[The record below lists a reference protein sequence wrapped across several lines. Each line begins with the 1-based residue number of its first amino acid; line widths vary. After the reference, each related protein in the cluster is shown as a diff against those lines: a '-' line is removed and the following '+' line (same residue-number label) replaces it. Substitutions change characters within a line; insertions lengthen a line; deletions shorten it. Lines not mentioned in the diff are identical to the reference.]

1 MQKEVIET
9 VEKVGVPIINFKNII
24 KKYKDLL
31 VVNDISFKIY
41 ENQGLGIVGE
51 SGCGK
56 STIAK
61 MILRLEKPTSGN
73 IYFNDEDIWK
83 LNKQKVKNF
92 YKNVQMVFQDSKSS
106 LNPHMNIYE
115 IISEPIKNIYDYPK
129 RKLNNE
135 VHRLL
140 EMVKLNYESIYK
152 KPGELSGGQRQRVA
166 IARALSI
173 NPKLIVMDEATSNLD
188 VSIQA
193 EILNL
198 ILGLKKDLKLSFLII
213 SHDIGLVKYLTDD
226 VLVMYEGKIIETL
239 DSNKILEAK
248 HPYSKKIIESVL

>member
-1 MQKEVIET
+1 ML
-9 VEKVGVPIINFKNII
+9 FR
-24 KKYKDLL
+24 
-31 VVNDISFKIY
+31 S
-41 ENQGLGIVGE
+41 
-51 SGCGK
+51 
-56 STIAK
+56 
-61 MILRLEKPTSGN
+61 ILRLEKPTSGN

-198 ILGLKKDLKLSFLII
+198 ILDLKKDLKLSFLII

>member
-1 MQKEVIET
+1 
-9 VEKVGVPIINFKNII
+9 
-24 KKYKDLL
+24 
-31 VVNDISFKIY
+31 
-41 ENQGLGIVGE
+41 
-51 SGCGK
+51 
-56 STIAK
+56 
-61 MILRLEKPTSGN
+61 
-73 IYFNDEDIWK
+73 
-83 LNKQKVKNF
+83 
-92 YKNVQMVFQDSKSS
+92 MVFQDSKSS

-198 ILGLKKDLKLSFLII
+198 ILDLKKDLKLSFLII